1 MQLVSGQEEQ
11 YQNAMRE
18 FTDHREA
25 VSAED
30 QECLEQWLKKR
41 KEKVEKEVGKEVE
54 MPSPPGQEEGLP
66 ADMQMI
72 VLSAQVALL
81 KNDYTDQVKAYFC
94 SLSYAVSQE
103 WIQGCM

>member
-11 YQNAMRE
+11 YQNVMRE

-30 QECLEQWLKKR
+30 QERLEQWLKER
-41 KEKVEKEVGKEVE
+41 KEKVEREAGEEVE
-54 MPSPPGQEEGLP
+54 MPSPPRQEEGPP
-66 ADMQMI
+66 AMQMI
-72 VLSAQVALL
+72 ILSAQAALL

>member
-25 VSAED
+25 VSAKD
-30 QECLEQWLKKR
+30 QECLEQWLKER
-41 KEKVEKEVGKEVE
+41 KEKVEKEAGKEVE
-54 MPSPPGQEEGLP
+54 MPSPAGKEEGLP
-66 ADMQMI
+66 ADIQTI
-72 VLSAQVALL
+72 VLSAQAALL
-81 KNDYTDQVKAYFC
+81 KNNYTDQVKAYFY
-94 SLSYAVSQE
+94 SLLYAVSQE

>member
-1 MQLVSGQEEQ
+1 
-11 YQNAMRE
+11 MRE

-30 QECLEQWLKKR
+30 QGRLQQWLKER
-41 KEKVEKEVGKEVE
+41 KEKVEKEAGKEVE

-66 ADMQMI
+66 AMRMI
-72 VLSAQVALL
+72 VLSAQAALL
-81 KNDYTDQVKAYFC
+81 KNDNTDWLKAYLC
-94 SLSYAVSQE
+94 SLSYGVSQE